1 MFNFKSTKAVVLTN
15 ITSLNAKVELDILHQ
30 NVPDCYDMADTT
42 SQYKEMED
50 RMHILALVDTIEY
63 STCNIAYA
71 LGNNPNDRSWGD
83 RINERLESNQHRKSH
98 ANETNGF
105 QIAVILQSAKTHNC
119 SGYCTRP
126 DKTEQTP
133 APITLIAHSYERDGR
148 IRTCNMPI
156 DGSMIPFAQSL
167 FPLAPCRE
175 SMIHSRCNIRHKH
188 TKEIKYHSCRCP
200 TVVIGKTPI
209 QENNAY
215 DDSQKDATSMRPG
228 IPKFLLMTEMYLEFH
243 NSFIVLKI

>member
-30 NVPDCYDMADTT
+30 NVPDCYDMTDTT
-42 SQYKEMED
+42 SQYEEMED

-126 DKTEQTP
+126 DETEQTP
-133 APITLIAHSYERDGR
+133 APITLIAHSYKRDGR
-148 IRTCNMPI
+148 
-156 DGSMIPFAQSL
+156 
-167 FPLAPCRE
+167 
-175 SMIHSRCNIRHKH
+175 
-188 TKEIKYHSCRCP
+188 
-200 TVVIGKTPI
+200 V
-209 QENNAY
+209 
-215 DDSQKDATSMRPG
+215 
-228 IPKFLLMTEMYLEFH
+228 
-243 NSFIVLKI
+243 